1 MTLDTF
7 KEILAIFSTTAG
19 TVVIA
24 IVAALLIYGFKVLC
38 NRFGINISNDNMTEI
53 IGIVTQVIK
62 YLDQKF
68 VDTIKKNSPT
78 GSLTDHQK
86 QIVKDKSI
94 EMIIAML
101 DAKQIDFLLKKY
113 KMEYI
118 DDVLD
123 ILIESTIKD
132 TRLENNSETIIISN
146 TTDNNNEDSKSEEN
160 VANSQVS
167 VYQVTDEELT
177 SIALCPSNCDM
188 CPLTEECAI
197 CRK

>member
-1 MTLDTF
+1 MTLDIF
-7 KEILAIFSTTAG
+7 KEILTIFSTTAG
-19 TVVIA
+19 TVMIA
-24 IVAALLIYGFKVLC
+24 IVAALLIYGFKVIC

-113 KMEYI
+113 KMEDI
-118 DDVLD
+118 NDVLD

-132 TRLENNSETIIISN
+132 TRMENNSETIIISN
-146 TTDNNNEDSKSEEN
+146 TTDTNNEDSKSEEN
-160 VANSQVS
+160 IVNIPVS
-167 VYQVTDEELT
+167 VYQATDEELT
-177 SIALCPSNCDM
+177 SIALCPSNCDV
-188 CPLTEECAI
+188 CPLTKECTI